1 MPLNE
6 IAGNETTAAA
16 QATAGTAWAGT
27 VEGARQGASVSL
39 RGLIRTF
46 GATRALNE
54 MSLDI
59 APGELVALLGPSGC
73 GKTTALRI
81 VAGFEFADS
90 GEVLIDGQDVSGIP
104 ASKRDMG
111 MVFQSYSLFPNMS
124 ALDNVAFGLRMRKV
138 AAAGR
143 RKRAG
148 ELLEMVGL
156 APQAGQFPHQ
166 LSGGQQQRVALARAL
181 AVEPRVLL
189 LDEPLSA
196 LDAKVRLQLREQIR
210 TLQQRLG
217 TTTLFVT
224 HDQEEALSMSDRV
237 GVMRSGKLEQVA
249 TPDELYSRPATPFV
263 AEFVGTMNRLP
274 GALSSDGTT
283 VSVIGLTVPVQ
294 PGGPASGM
302 VDALVRPENLTVEPS
317 ATGDGIVTVR
327 TFLGAVTRLK
337 VRLSGDTEVVVDVAT
352 TAAADMTPGTAVQV
366 GLPATPVL
374 VEAHES

>member
-1 MPLNE
+1 MPTHE
-6 IAGNETTAAA
+6 IAGNETAAA
-16 QATAGTAWAGT
+16 KPAATGVAGTTATAGARGGT
-27 VEGARQGASVSL
+27 SVSL
-39 RGLIRTF
+39 RNLTRVF
-46 GATRALNE
+46 GATKALND
-54 MSLDI
+54 MSLEI

-90 GEVLIDGQDVSGIP
+90 GEVLIDGRDVSGVP

-138 AAAGR
+138 NGGAR

-148 ELLEMVGL
+148 ELLDMVGL

-237 GVMRSGKLEQVA
+237 GVMRAGRLEQLA
-249 TPDELYSRPATPFV
+249 EPAELYARPATAFV
-263 AEFVGTMNRLP
+263 AEFIGTMNRLP
-274 GALSSDGTT
+274 AELRAGAT
-283 VSVIGLTVPVQ
+283 VTVLGATVPAQ
-294 PGGPASGM
+294 EGAPDSGP
-302 VDALVRPENLTVEPS
+302 VDALIRPENLTVE
-317 ATGDGIVTVR
+317 ATEGGNGIVTHR
-327 TFLGAVTRLK
+327 TFLGAVSRVA
-337 VRLSGDTEVVVDVAT
+337 VRLSGDTEVVVDIPSSVALGM
-352 TAAADMTPGTAVQV
+352 APGIAVQV
-366 GLPATPVL
+366 GLPGTPVL
-374 VEAHES
+374 IAARES

>member
-1 MPLNE
+1 
-6 IAGNETTAAA
+6 
-16 QATAGTAWAGT
+16 
-27 VEGARQGASVSL
+27 
-39 RGLIRTF
+39 
-46 GATRALNE
+46 